1 MTKEMMTSLIPMPTG
16 IYICYV
22 YAIISVF
29 GVVSDVELSGA
40 SDVTDLTTVEVGD
53 NFLAARAP
61 RFQSHCFPAFLAGSY
76 GLPVERTG
84 VTGESENI

>member
-1 MTKEMMTSLIPMPTG
+1 MHD
-16 IYICYV
+16 V
-22 YAIISVF
+22 ISVF

-53 NFLAARAP
+53 NFLAPRAP
-61 RFQSHCFPAFLAGSY
+61 RFQSHCFTAFLAGSN

-84 VTGESENI
+84 VTGESETV